1 MFKCGARCLKKKYRQ
16 SCCCLWPNG
25 NNKSASVCD
34 VRNTQIKMNLNVSE
48 NVSLLRMKNINLSL
62 MKGGTGT
69 FVFKN
74 DK

>member
-1 MFKCGARCLKKKYRQ
+1 
-16 SCCCLWPNG
+16 
-25 NNKSASVCD
+25 
-34 VRNTQIKMNLNVSE
+34 MNLNVSE